1 MKVNTLNLVSRE
13 KRKAVLSDLN
23 QAKKERKQQL
33 IASQLKDFQEEGK
46 ALKNEVVIT
55 AGKSLLGTGFLD
67 IEDIVETASKYKPV
81 IGIYFLILDKEVVYI
96 GQSINITSRIG
107 HHFGVYQFDSYSF
120 IECSAEELDLLES
133 IYIQAYLPP
142 LNGRSPTGKVTSPLS
157 AKRII
162 DMAGK
167 A

>member
-23 QAKKERKQQL
+23 QAIKEKKQKL
-33 IASQLKDFQEEGK
+33 IARRLKDFQAEGE

-55 AGKSLLGTGFLD
+55 AGKRILGPEFLD

-81 IGIYFLILDKEVVYI
+81 IGIYFLILDRKVVYI

-120 IECSAEELDLLES
+120 IECGTEELDLLES
-133 IYIQAYLPP
+133 VYIQAYLPP
-142 LNGRSPTGKVTSPLS
+142 LNGRTPTGKVTSPLS
-157 AKRII
+157 ANSII
-162 DMAGK
+162 DMADK
-167 A
+167 E

>member
-23 QAKKERKQQL
+23 QAKKKRKQKA
-33 IASQLKDFQEEGK
+33 IASQLKEFREEGA
-46 ALKNEVVIT
+46 ALKNERVIT

-96 GQSINITSRIG
+96 GQSININSRVAS
-107 HHFGVYQFDSYSF
+107 HFGVYEFDSYSF
-120 IECSAEELDLLES
+120 IECPVSDLDLVES

-142 LNGRSPTGKVTSPLS
+142 LNGRTPSGGKKSPLS
-157 AKRII
+157 ASRITE
-162 DMAGK
+162 MAGK